1 MESRKSSPFLNRTT
15 RDCYHEITK
24 MPSGFMR
31 RNIYATQ
38 CLTVENNAS
47 HAIVTKACAEALDK
61 LQSAIKVVPAFI
73 LGGINGGLSTFDEIE
88 D

>member
-1 MESRKSSPFLNRTT
+1 MFS
-15 RDCYHEITK
+15 
-24 MPSGFMR
+24 
-31 RNIYATQ
+31 TQ
-38 CLTVENNAS
+38 CLTVENNAN

-73 LGGINGGLSTFDEIE
+73 SGGINGGLSTIDEIE